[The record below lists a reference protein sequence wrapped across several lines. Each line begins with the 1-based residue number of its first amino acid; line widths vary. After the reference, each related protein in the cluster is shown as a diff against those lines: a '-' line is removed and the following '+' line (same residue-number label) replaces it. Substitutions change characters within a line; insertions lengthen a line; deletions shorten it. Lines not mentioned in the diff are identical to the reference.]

1 MLAIIRKSFKF
12 KKILENVANTRK
24 KKLKGR
30 FAYLLSKIAP
40 KNSNIT
46 INLRNGLKF
55 ILTSKTMVKSV
66 FFFLRSIS
74 IFTTRSF
81 LFVGKFKNKSQM
93 GLAKLEKEI
102 NPSRN
107 LKILAKK
114 NPSLL
119 LNEQLHAS

>member
-1 MLAIIRKSFKF
+1 MSQLQG
-12 KKILENVANTRK
+12 K
-24 KKLKGR
+24 KKLKGS
-30 FAYLLSKIAP
+30 FAYLLSNIDP

-46 INLRNGLKF
+46 INLKNGLKF
-55 ILTSKTMVKSV
+55 ILTAITMDKSV

-74 IFTTRSF
+74 TFATRSF

-93 GLAKLEKEI
+93 GLAKLEKEL

-107 LKILAKK
+107 LKRLAKK

-119 LNEQLHAS
+119 LNEQLRVS